1 MALTA
6 VALALAGC
14 GGGERQD
21 ADDSDGTYRV
31 DVVTAEFPA
40 QQHLA
45 DETTLEL
52 VVRNVSGRAIP
63 NLSAT
68 LEAAGDGTR
77 APAFSRIDETAGLS
91 SRSRPVWIVEESP
104 GSTAYGDTYAT
115 GPVEPGEE
123 GRFLWRVA
131 AIVPGR
137 YRLTYRLSGSLGGG
151 AKVVEGDGERASG
164 SFDVDVDRRPA
175 QARVTADGSV
185 ERVPASEASE
195 ARR

>member
-6 VALALAGC
+6 AALALAGC

-52 VVRNVSGRAIP
+52 VVRNESGRTIP

-68 LEAAGDGTR
+68 LEAVGSDGTR
-77 APAFSRIDETAGLS
+77 AAAFSRTDETPGLS
-91 SRSRPVWIVEESP
+91 SRSRPVWIVDESP

-115 GPVEPGEE
+115 GPVAPDRE

-175 QARVTADGSV
+175 QARVTADGNV
-185 ERVPASEASE
+185 ERVPASEA
-195 ARR
+195 RR